1 MRIVL
6 FGQAAFGKD
15 VFEQLRAAGEDIV
28 GVSTPRQGLRPD
40 PLFEAASQ
48 AGVPV
53 IETPMLR
60 QDEPFRQYQSWRPE
74 LLVFAFVTDIVRKRV
89 LDAATH
95 GAIQYHPSLLPAHR
109 GRTAMNWAIISG
121 AQQTGLTIFWVDEG
135 IDTGPV
141 LLQRTVEIAEDD
153 SVGTLYFQRL
163 YPMGVE
169 ALVEAVRLVREG
181 VAERVAQ
188 DEAWA
193 TYEPPCGPEHA
204 KVDWMQHGRV
214 VGALIRGCDPQ
225 PGAAASL
232 RGETVRLFEA
242 RYRPGA
248 PGEPPGTVLA
258 AMGDTV
264 EIAVIGGTVSVGR
277 VQREGQAKVAA
288 HAVLRPGDLLERL
301 P

>member
-15 VFEQLRAAGEDIV
+15 VFEQLRAAGEDVV
-28 GVSTPRQGLRPD
+28 GVSTPRQGSRPD

-60 QDEPFRQYQSWRPE
+60 QDEPFQIYKSWQPE

-95 GAIQYHPSLLPAHR
+95 GAIQYHPSLLPRHR

-135 IDTGPV
+135 IDTGPI
-141 LLQRTVEIAEDD
+141 LLQRTVEIAPED
-153 SVGTLYFQRL
+153 SVGTLYFKRL

-181 VAERVAQ
+181 TAASVPQ
-188 DEAWA
+188 DEGLA

-204 KVDWMQHGRV
+204 KVDWMQHGRT

-225 PGAAASL
+225 PGAVASL
-232 RGETVRLFEA
+232 RGEAIRLFEGV
-242 RYRPGA
+242 YRPGA

-258 AMGDTV
+258 AMGSTV
-264 EIAVIGGTVSVGR
+264 EIAAIGGTISIGR
-277 VQREGQAKVAA
+277 VQRDAQAKVAA
-288 HAVLRPGDLLERL
+288 SEELRPGDLLERM

>member
-1 MRIVL
+1 
-6 FGQAAFGKD
+6 
-15 VFEQLRAAGEDIV
+15 
-28 GVSTPRQGLRPD
+28 
-40 PLFEAASQ
+40 
-48 AGVPV
+48 
-53 IETPMLR
+53 
-60 QDEPFRQYQSWRPE
+60 
-74 LLVFAFVTDIVRKRV
+74 
-89 LDAATH
+89 
-95 GAIQYHPSLLPAHR
+95 
-109 GRTAMNWAIISG
+109 MNWALISG
-121 AQQTGLTIFWVDEG
+121 ARQTGLTIFWVDEG
-135 IDTGPV
+135 IDTGPII
-141 LLQRTVEIAEDD
+141 LQRTVDIADDD

-181 VAERVAQ
+181 VAESVPQ
-188 DEAWA
+188 DEAQA

-232 RGETVRLFEA
+232 SGETVRLFEA

-258 AMGDTV
+258 VIGATV
-264 EIAVIGGTVSVGR
+264 EIAVIGGTIGVGR
-277 VQREGQAKVAA
+277 VQRDGQPKAA
-288 HAVLRPGDLLERL
+288 ASEVLRPGDLLERL

>member
-1 MRIVL
+1 
-6 FGQAAFGKD
+6 
-15 VFEQLRAAGEDIV
+15 LRAAGEDVV
-28 GVSTPRQGLRPD
+28 GVSTPRQGNRPD
-40 PLFEAASQ
+40 PLFEAAAQ

-53 IETPMLR
+53 IETQMLR
-60 QDEPFRQYQSWRPE
+60 QDEPFQVYRSWQPE

-135 IDTGPV
+135 IDTGPI
-141 LLQRTVEIAEDD
+141 LLQRTVEISPAD
-153 SVGTLYFQRL
+153 SVGALYFQRL
-163 YPMGVE
+163 YPMGVQ

-181 VAERVAQ
+181 TAPRMPQ
-188 DEAWA
+188 NEALA

-204 KVDWMQHGRV
+204 KVDWMQHGRTV
-214 VGALIRGCDPQ
+214 SALIRGCDPQ
-225 PGAAASL
+225 PGAVVSL
-232 RGETVRLFEA
+232 RGEPIRLFEGV
-242 RYRPGA
+242 YRPGA

-258 AMGDTV
+258 AVGSTV
-264 EIAVIGGTVSVGR
+264 EIAAIGGSITIGR
-277 VQREGQAKVAA
+277 VQKDGQPKAA
-288 HAVLRPGDLLERL
+288 ASEELRPGDLLERV